1 MSSKKSAKRSVGDE
15 NSENTSQ
22 KRRRIDDNN
31 DQKDNQSPNISCKK
45 EAASTSRKSNES
57 VTEEQ
62 RANHLNGSLY
72 EDAQMLANYCNRSN
86 VAEKD
91 FVMAAELELRGQNRH
106 QKIETIR
113 QENERILREHN
124 EEFIRNQVVA
134 AIREEFR
141 AIIREEMLKCT
152 RRGID
157 GVAKNQIKQ
166 IVRDEVRTLNE
177 LNETFQFIQFGL
189 FVLVFLFNFAH

>member
-15 NSENTSQ
+15 NPENTSR
-22 KRRRIDDNN
+22 KLRRIDDKN
-31 DQKDNQSPNISCKK
+31 DQKENQSPNIPCKK
-45 EAASTSRKSNES
+45 EEASTSRKFNES

-62 RANHLNGSLY
+62 RAQHLNGSLY
-72 EDAQMLANYCNRSN
+72 EDAQMLANHCNRSN

-91 FVMAAELELRGQNRH
+91 FIMVAELELRSQNRH
-106 QKIETIR
+106 QKIDTIR

-124 EEFIRNQVVA
+124 EEFIRNEVVA

-141 AIIREEMLKCT
+141 AIVGEEMLKCT
-152 RRGID
+152 RREINGA
-157 GVAKNQIKQ
+157 AKNQIKQ

-177 LNETFQFIQFGL
+177 LNETIQLIQFGL
-189 FVLVFLFNFAH
+189 FVLVFLFHFAH